1 MAVSELHPYEAL
13 TPDRVLDAIEG
24 LGWQCDA
31 RIFALNSY
39 ENRVYQVGIEDGE
52 PLIVKFYRPGRWTAE
67 QIQEE
72 HDFAQEL
79 ADLEIPVVAPLRLD
93 GQTSQYHFEGF
104 TFAVFPRLSGR
115 APELDNM
122 DDLLVMGRFLGRV
135 HLCGRQQSFRHRH
148 TLSAQRFGEDSR
160 DYLLQ
165 HDFIPDSLREA
176 YETLSRDLL
185 GVVHQRLADSGPFE
199 TIRLHGDC
207 HPGNVLWQGEV
218 PWFVDFDDA
227 MTGPAVQD
235 LWMLLSGDRDQRQGQ
250 LLELIEGYNEFHH
263 FNPRELPLI
272 EPLRTLR
279 IMHYSA
285 WLARRWDDPAFPM
298 SFPWFNTERYWAEH
312 VLELRE
318 QRAALDEPP
327 LQLMW

>member
-1 MAVSELHPYEAL
+1 MISALHPYESL
-13 TPDRVLDAIEG
+13 TPDRVLDAVEA

-39 ENRVYQVGIEDGE
+39 ENRVYQVGIEDGD
-52 PLIVKFYRPGRWTAE
+52 PLIVKFYRPQRWSEE

-79 ADLEIPVVAPLRLD
+79 ADLDIPVVPPIRLE
-93 GQTSQYHFEGF
+93 GRGTRHRFEDF
-104 TFAVFPRLSGR
+104 TFAVFPRLQGR

-122 DDLLVMGRFLGRV
+122 DDLLVMGRFIGRV
-135 HLCGRQQSFRHRH
+135 HLGGCQRVFRHRH
-148 TLSAQRFGEDSR
+148 TLSAERLGDASR
-160 DYLLQ
+160 KYLLQ
-165 HDFIPDSLREA
+165 HDFIPDSLRAA
-176 YETLSRDLL
+176 YESVTSDLL
-185 GVVHQRLADSGPFE
+185 EEVHRQLAAAGRP
-199 TIRLHGDC
+199 TRIRLHGDC
-207 HPGNVLWQGEV
+207 HPGNVLWQGET

-227 MTGPAVQD
+227 MNGPAVQD
-235 LWMLLSGDRDQRQGQ
+235 LWMMLSGDRDQRQGQ
-250 LLELIEGYNEFHH
+250 LLELIEGYNEFHD
-263 FNPRELPLI
+263 FNPRELVLI

-298 SFPWFNTERYWAEH
+298 SFPWFNTERYWADH

>member
-31 RIFALNSY
+31 RIFPLNSY
-39 ENRVYQVGIEDGE
+39 ENRVYQIGIEDDQ
-52 PLIVKFYRPGRWTAE
+52 PLIAKFYRPGRWTAE

-93 GQTSQYHFEGF
+93 GETSQYHFDDF
-104 TFAVFPRLSGR
+104 TFAVFPRLRGR

-135 HLCGRQQSFRHRH
+135 HLCGRLQSFRYRH

-160 DYLLQ
+160 EYLLR
-165 HDFIPDSLREA
+165 HDFIPGSLREA
-176 YETLSRDLL
+176 YETVSRDLL
-185 GVVHQRLADSGPFE
+185 DVVHQRLADSAPFE
-199 TIRLHGDC
+199 SIRLHGDC

-227 MTGPAVQD
+227 MAGPAVQD